1 MKEEDTKEPN
11 GQQEREKKGTT
22 PAETASA
29 QDTGKETRN
38 TNKGGNTPKSIP
50 DYLVPYVKAYPNEKA
65 FHVTSDK
72 QVFLE
77 KALSMARLHQNS
89 LKNGEKVQTIK
100 VK

>member
-11 GQQEREKKGTT
+11 RQQEGEKKGTT

-29 QDTGKETRN
+29 QGTGKETRN
-38 TNKGGNTPKSIP
+38 TNKEGNTPKSIP
-50 DYLVPYVKAYPNEKA
+50 GYLVPYVKAYPKERT
-65 FHVTSDK
+65 FHVTTDK

-77 KALSMARLHQNS
+77 KDLNLARLHQNS